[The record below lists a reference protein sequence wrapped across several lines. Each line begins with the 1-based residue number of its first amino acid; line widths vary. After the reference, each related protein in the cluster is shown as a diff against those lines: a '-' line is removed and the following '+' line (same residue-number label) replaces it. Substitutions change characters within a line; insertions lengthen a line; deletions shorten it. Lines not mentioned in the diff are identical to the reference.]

1 MSGIGNAVDALVDG
15 VVAVLVVLGTV
26 IMLISSL
33 GVLRLP
39 DVYTRAHATTK
50 SATLGVLCILGG
62 TFIHF
67 LYHHH
72 LVSIRLILVIFF
84 VFMTAPVAGHMIIR
98 AAHRAAF
105 PLADISVRD
114 AIRDDFGHPGDADKA
129 ADAGA
134 DEAGADGGGTA
145 EDDGAMAEDD
155 AAEADDEATAEDDAM
170 ADGNRQEGGTDHER
184 A

>member
-1 MSGIGNAVDALVDG
+1 LSGIGIAVDAA
-15 VVAVLVVLGTV
+15 VAMLVVLGTV

-50 SATLGVLCILGG
+50 SATLGLLCILAG

-98 AAHRAAF
+98 AAHRSGV

-114 AIRDDFGHPGDADKA
+114 AIREDFGAPGESAEKGAAEHAENGAENMAEAGGAVHDGTDRAAPESPA
-129 ADAGA
+129 ADRRGNGDPAG
-134 DEAGADGGGTA
+134 E
-145 EDDGAMAEDD
+145 
-155 AAEADDEATAEDDAM
+155 
-170 ADGNRQEGGTDHER
+170 
-184 A
+184 

>member
-1 MSGIGNAVDALVDG
+1 HANAAMHANEWITAPLLVAFLEDLAES
-15 VVAVLVVLGTV
+15 AVKG
-26 IMLISSL
+26 
-33 GVLRLP
+33 
-39 DVYTRAHATTK
+39 D
-50 SATLGVLCILGG
+50 VLCGKTGAEL
-62 TFIHF
+62 
-67 LYHHH
+67 LR
-72 LVSIRLILVIFF
+72 S
-84 VFMTAPVAGHMIIR
+84 
-98 AAHRAAF
+98 AF